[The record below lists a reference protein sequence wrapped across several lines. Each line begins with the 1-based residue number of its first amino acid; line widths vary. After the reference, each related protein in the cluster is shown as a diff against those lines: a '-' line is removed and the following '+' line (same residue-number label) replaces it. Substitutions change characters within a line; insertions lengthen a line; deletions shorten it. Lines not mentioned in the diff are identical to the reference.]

1 MSWRTTLGLALLAA
15 ALVSGWSA
23 WRMRD
28 RSEPPPVAAQRSDYV
43 LRDFEMVML
52 AKDGSESVRLKA
64 PELQRSREDESLA
77 IVQPV
82 FLMPAREGAWR
93 LGADQ
98 GWVAPAGDLIR
109 LEGNVAG
116 VSEGGNPSQAS
127 LRTGRLEL
135 LPEQSLAR
143 TDDRVTLTQP
153 GIIQTGVG
161 MEADLK
167 TRNYRLLS
175 QVKVRYDPPKR

>member
-1 MSWRTTLGLALLAA
+1 MAWA
-15 ALVSGWSA
+15 SGWPRPQARLRQARGWGSA
-23 WRMRD
+23 
-28 RSEPPPVAAQRSDYV
+28 SPSQE
-43 LRDFEMVML
+43 
-52 AKDGSESVRLKA
+52 
-64 PELQRSREDESLA
+64 
-77 IVQPV
+77 
-82 FLMPAREGAWR
+82 WR

-116 VSEGGNPSQAS
+116 DSEGGNPSQAS

-175 QVKVRYDPPKR
+175 QVKVRYDTHKR